1 MYSLAHVTQALI
13 SGFGMLETIETF
25 LQVYSTYGIVTL
37 DFFKNLKS
45 IKGDIKVDG
54 RYSLYVL
61 ENRDLE
67 TIWGA
72 NQTVQIESGSVF
84 FHFNQRLCFE
94 NIEKLQPMLPGKPT
108 KFYKNEVSEDSNGDK
123 GKCTLIERYIL
134 HYILSVYYNNIY
146 I

>member
-1 MYSLAHVTQALI
+1 
-13 SGFGMLETIETF
+13 MLETIETF

-45 IKGDIKVDG
+45 IKGNIKVDG

-67 TIWGA
+67 TIWGE

-108 KFYKNEVSEDSNGDK
+108 KFNKNEVSEDSNGDK
-123 GKCTLIERYIL
+123 GKCMLIEKYIY
-134 HYILSVYYNNIY
+134 YIWSIKYNLWSFL
-146 I
+146 